1 MLIKIQCACFSQKK
15 KKIQCTCTICNTVV
29 LVLHLRISII
39 NLLFFNCSYNPTV
52 PLPPPKKKK
61 KQGKM
66 RNLII
71 SSLYKKNQSKP
82 TSYKAF
88 GMN

>member
-1 MLIKIQCACFSQKK
+1 MCLFLPKKKKK

-52 PLPPPKKKK
+52 PLPPQKK